1 MMPYNLE
8 MSKLWGVKSRE
19 GTKMLRVSHE
29 SPTKTRQTGFWTTKA
44 PSIKVVPPTT
54 YPNIQVIY

>member
-1 MMPYNLE
+1 MLIPFGYFLCMMPYNLE

-29 SPTKTRQTGFWTTKA
+29 SPTKTRQTGFWTT
-44 PSIKVVPPTT
+44 
-54 YPNIQVIY
+54 